1 MDIQQMTAEQKIQA
15 IKNVVDN
22 FDNSLT
28 FERVVINGRLCTF
41 INANDYLYLKTQINS
56 YVATNE
62 DKNESAEQPRQKDN
76 INNGYYL

>member
-1 MDIQQMTAEQKIQA
+1 MTAEQRLQA
-15 IKNVVDN
+15 IKNVMDN

-56 YVATNE
+56 FMALNE
-62 DKNESAEQPRQKDN
+62 KQNESQGQPRQRDN
-76 INNGYYL
+76 ITNGYYL